1 MALGKCF
8 GERGTGVQEGH
19 SEFAWMGARAPGD
32 KTIAANTMGS
42 GEPIVP
48 QKGDRHYVSCRL
60 CAIPGES
67 SAHDIVEWICPA
79 KGRRGRGVCHWRK
92 ADPKRHLLDAE
103 LKTGEK

>member
-19 SEFAWMGARAPGD
+19 SEFAWMGARSPGD
-32 KTIAANTMGS
+32 KTIAANNMGS

-48 QKGDRHYVSCRL
+48 RKGDRHYVSCRL